1 MSGISYKKLSEFDT
15 LFNGLSSSDLKLISD
30 IVIRKEVEAGSIIIQ
45 EGESGS
51 ELFFLE
57 EGIVDITR
65 TLTIIASKHEFGT
78 KERSFIRLS
87 GENHCFF
94 GEMSLFGN
102 EERSATVKSVTKC
115 QLLVMRGEDFKK
127 LCNEHPKIGYIVVSN
142 IALIISKYLRKSN
155 DDVIKLT
162 TALSLAFSG

>member
-78 KERSFIRLS
+78 K
-87 GENHCFF
+87 
-94 GEMSLFGN
+94 
-102 EERSATVKSVTKC
+102 
-115 QLLVMRGEDFKK
+115 
-127 LCNEHPKIGYIVVSN
+127 
-142 IALIISKYLRKSN
+142 
-155 DDVIKLT
+155 
-162 TALSLAFSG
+162 